1 MAVHR
6 SQNSHSS
13 IDTSLKQGTFMQQL
27 RANSHRSNNDGNDS
41 DSAVDSYVDSI
52 VFHYT
57 PGDVPPA
64 EYALPASILKVYGV
78 DCECMVAA
86 TSATNSDRLASSL
99 TNDDSELDCS
109 EGRDNVKTGQDT
121 PTPVNR
127 YEVLPPQDDDSISK
141 QQILLP
147 YHERKRLTEMKKKEE
162 KKNARKESKVA
173 ARIRVTEAQNSTLNT
188 GLKYDYKQNQAPG
201 FKLFDH
207 LTALITG
214 RNDQSH
220 SDLNHKGYGSIED
233 ESKQYLDKGKAFLQK
248 TRIERTKFR
257 EQCKSD
263 ELMNVTVPVSAIHG
277 S

>member
-13 IDTSLKQGTFMQQL
+13 IDTSLKQGAFMQQL

-78 DCECMVAA
+78 DCECMAA
-86 TSATNSDRLASSL
+86 VSAPDSDRLASSL
-99 TNDDSELDCS
+99 TNSGSELDCLEANDDVQTS
-109 EGRDNVKTGQDT
+109 EEPLPQMHM
-121 PTPVNR
+121 NR
-127 YEVLPPQDDDSISK
+127 YEVLPPQDEDPE

-147 YHERKRLTEMKKKEE
+147 YHERKRLTEIKEKEE
-162 KKNARKESKVA
+162 KKNARKESKLA
-173 ARIRVTEAQNSTLNT
+173 AKNKVSKAQNNAQKNDLN
-188 GLKYDYKQNQAPG
+188 YDYEQNQAPG
-201 FKLFDH
+201 FKLFNH

-214 RNDQSH
+214 KQDH
-220 SDLNHKGYGSIED
+220 LNETLKHKRYGSIEN
-233 ESKQYLDKGKAFLQK
+233 ESKQYLDRGKAFLQK

-257 EQCKSD
+257 EQCKSN
-263 ELMNVTVPVSAIHG
+263 ELKNVTVPVSAIHG
-277 S
+277 A